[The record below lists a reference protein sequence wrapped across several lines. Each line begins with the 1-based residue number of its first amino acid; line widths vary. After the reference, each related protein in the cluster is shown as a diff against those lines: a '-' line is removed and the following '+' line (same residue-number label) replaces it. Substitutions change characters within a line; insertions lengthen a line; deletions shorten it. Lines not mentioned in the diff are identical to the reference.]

1 MKNLV
6 KIKTAFNTTTGFLFK
21 CEYGS
26 QVNGVDYKKFIVF
39 TNRHLLNGLIEET
52 DFLDYIEN
60 KKEEINNFFKLDIYI
75 NNIRIPSD
83 SIEIKDYFFGDCS
96 QEVKFI
102 SSDIISFLIKIKYKC
117 IDLDNLIYKDDLNY
131 DMEILTNGY
140 PSILSSDII
149 EQRIKL
155 KGNIKPIIENNSCI
169 GRYSLEEYHHYQK
182 ISDLKIVSGLSGA
195 PVFIIENNHEYIIG
209 MNVSIPKHSLGE
221 NPHRLVNFIK
231 IKHILKFLKENGVI
245 IYEIMQDSTVRI
257 KWINGVKI
265 DEQKSK
271 TILVLGGSGA
281 GKSSF
286 IKSFAYNGG
295 LIDSSGDGQTTR
307 STIKYHFSRY
317 TEDKVVIQLLNKSE
331 FVEIRKSEII
341 FDIIE
346 HICTKFFNFPK
357 QDIYQNKY
365 CYLVFLDEDIKLK
378 DINKSNEWQD
388 TEEQDIIDIYL
399 GKIDEFCN
407 KNKSNNNFNIKNCLE
422 ETEKILNVKKGV
434 FDIHE
439 LEYVLDIKTIEED
452 NETND
457 KSYKDIFKKCIS
469 QLPQKFDEIG
479 EQIQKF
485 LDSYYEELYSFIMPK
500 VKSYIKLSEIKIDWN
515 KIEIF
520 DLNNNNRIVSEFLK
534 VVTNYNS
541 KSKNSLSS
549 LAKNIDIYDSF
560 TEAYSFVFE
569 DRNIDAITFI
579 DTRGLDH
586 IGLNAN
592 RENII
597 RKIFDDEKNSFEERY
612 GIKSEDG
619 IDSVIYLKKLDSGKP
634 TELSEIIPLI
644 YKVSPQIALYTIFTG
659 VDIFYQKENIII
671 DWEFDDIYMPKS
683 VEYLKSE
690 DFKELLNNK
699 LSSINIRTKRIEII
713 RSVMCRNIIGYC
725 ANDKTIDFYMDSNK
739 RNITRFIE
747 SIIIKEYNLVQYI
760 DKEDIENK
768 KDKICAKIE
777 GIIKELFEKATKVEF
792 GNSNAPYTTYKYLS
806 GGRWKDSYDFGY
818 YGYYAD
824 NRNRI
829 DLCFNDS
836 YNLIFSKNNKY
847 VTELIDIFSDEIK
860 DKIESILIGMKN
872 SFLGKSRSMYKIWE
886 FDSVE
891 EESDF
896 IKIIKEAYKR
906 NSNFNTT
913 KEGHQFDPF
922 NIKEAYFV
930 RKIIDGHLEKDTI
943 VKELKDELK
952 KISELSKDIKE
963 LYYSI
968 KENTK
973 NNKDNAENSEIEN
986 IYSWFKE
993 KNGIP
998 KIDKKEKLIDLQEF
1012 MYKYTI
1018 YKDVDYNIIES
1029 DINNLIDILEKGI
1042 KGKSGKI
1049 DKLCRDY
1056 YIRNCF
1062 DFKKLLEDNNDSS
1075 IIEKIKKLFYYKLVE
1090 EVEQNSK
1097 RQIKDYLYAKTE
1109 VKNNL
1114 EKIIYNVK
1122 DTFMVNN
1129 ISSDDSTM
1137 LEKVI
1142 RRILK

>member
-1 MKNLV
+1 M
-6 KIKTAFNTTTGFLFK
+6 
-21 CEYGS
+21 
-26 QVNGVDYKKFIVF
+26 
-39 TNRHLLNGLIEET
+39 
-52 DFLDYIEN
+52 
-60 KKEEINNFFKLDIYI
+60 
-75 NNIRIPSD
+75 
-83 SIEIKDYFFGDCS
+83 
-96 QEVKFI
+96 
-102 SSDIISFLIKIKYKC
+102 
-117 IDLDNLIYKDDLNY
+117 
-131 DMEILTNGY
+131 
-140 PSILSSDII
+140 
-149 EQRIKL
+149 
-155 KGNIKPIIENNSCI
+155 
-169 GRYSLEEYHHYQK
+169 
-182 ISDLKIVSGLSGA
+182 
-195 PVFIIENNHEYIIG
+195 
-209 MNVSIPKHSLGE
+209 
-221 NPHRLVNFIK
+221 
-231 IKHILKFLKENGVI
+231 
-245 IYEIMQDSTVRI
+245 
-257 KWINGVKI
+257 
-265 DEQKSK
+265 
-271 TILVLGGSGA
+271 GGSGA

-286 IKSFAYNGG
+286 IKSFAYNGKF
-295 LIDSSGDGQTTR
+295 IDSSGDGQTTR

-317 TEDKVVIQLLNKSE
+317 TEDKVVIQLLNTRE
-331 FVEIRKSEII
+331 FVDIRKSEIM

-399 GKIDEFCN
+399 CKIDEFYN
-407 KNKSNNNFNIKNCLE
+407 KNKSNNNFNIKNCLK

-434 FDIHE
+434 FDIYE
-439 LEYVLDIKTIEED
+439 LEYVLDIDKNEYKIIEED
-452 NETND
+452 NELNESEESFVEQNNKTN
-457 KSYKDIFKKCIS
+457 YKHYEDIFEECIS
-469 QLPQKFDEIG
+469 KLQQNFDEISKEI
-479 EQIQKF
+479 EQF
-485 LDSYYEELYSFIMPK
+485 LDSYYEKLYSFIMPK
-500 VKSYIKLSEIKIDWN
+500 VESYIKLSEIKIYRN

-520 DLNNNNRIVSEFLK
+520 DLNNNRIVSEFLK
-534 VVTNYNS
+534 VVTDYNS

-560 TEAYSFVFE
+560 TETYSFIFE
-569 DRNIDAITFI
+569 DRNIDSITFI

-586 IGLNAN
+586 IGINAN

-597 RKIFDDEKNSFEERY
+597 RKIFDDEKNSFEKRH
-612 GIKSEDG
+612 GIKNEDG

-671 DWEFDDIYMPKS
+671 DWEFDDIYMPKA

-699 LSSINIRTKRIEII
+699 LSIINIRNRRIEII

-725 ANDKTIDFYMDSNK
+725 ANDKIIDFYMDSNK

-760 DKEDIENK
+760 DKKDIEK
-768 KDKICAKIE
+768 KKVDICAKI
-777 GIIKELFEKATKVEF
+777 GNIIKELFRKATKEEF

-806 GGRWKDSYDFGY
+806 GNKWEDSYDFGY

-930 RKIIDGHLEKDTI
+930 RKIIDGNLIRNNI
-943 VKELKDELK
+943 VEELKDELK
-952 KISELSKDIKE
+952 KISELSKNICGKDIKE
-963 LYYSI
+963 PYYSI

-986 IYSWFKE
+986 IYFLFKE

-998 KIDKKEKLIDLQEF
+998 KINKKALQEF

-1018 YKDVDYNIIES
+1018 YKDVDDNIIES

-1062 DFKKLLEDNNDSS
+1062 DFKKLLEDNNDDS
-1075 IIEKIKKLFYYKLVE
+1075 IIEKIKKLFYDKLVE